1 MTGLLAVASVVGFS
15 ATVIAA
21 QDDSAKSDLK
31 QLQGKWDVVA
41 HILDGK
47 PNPVRKDKSTFWTI
61 SGNKVLY
68 WAGREDTI
76 RLNAT
81 YVSILAGKNTEIPG
95 FRRPSSPCGC
105 GRFSCVFEG
114 CAARMDRYN
123 ATKEPRELD
132 VDSLENGKVLKGI
145 PAIYALD
152 GDTLILC
159 VGIVNKERPTN
170 FETRGKLGQRILV
183 LRRVKSN

>member
-1 MTGLLAVASVVGFS
+1 
-15 ATVIAA
+15 
-21 QDDSAKSDLK
+21 
-31 QLQGKWDVVA
+31 
-41 HILDGK
+41 
-47 PNPVRKDKSTFWTI
+47 
-61 SGNKVLY
+61 
-68 WAGREDTI
+68 
-76 RLNAT
+76 
-81 YVSILAGKNTEIPG
+81 
-95 FRRPSSPCGC
+95 
-105 GRFSCVFEG
+105 
-114 CAARMDRYN
+114 MDRYN